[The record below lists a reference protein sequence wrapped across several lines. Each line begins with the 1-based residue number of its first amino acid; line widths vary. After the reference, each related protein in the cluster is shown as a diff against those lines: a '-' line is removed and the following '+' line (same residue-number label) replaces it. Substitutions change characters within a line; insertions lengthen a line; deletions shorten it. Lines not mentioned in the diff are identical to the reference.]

1 MAYMECLGR
10 NRETVDR
17 SPLGRLVY
25 VPNLVGR
32 LLWAGVRILIL
43 MPYEEAYYAG
53 PAANEEI
60 DLENRWCR

>member
-1 MAYMECLGR
+1 MAYMEC
-10 NRETVDR
+10 
-17 SPLGRLVY
+17 LGRLVY